1 MGTTAAAAA
10 PTKPRG
16 RSFLNMNDTRTFAS
30 SLTTPAQV
38 LLLMIMIFP
47 LLAEVYISL
56 TSWTPTRG
64 GDWTQAYR
72 FWDWGRNYLELWQ
85 DMAFW

>member
-1 MGTTAAAAA
+1 MQGNIATPLPLKA
-10 PTKPRG
+10 PDSAPGSRRRRK
-16 RSFLNMNDTRTFAS
+16 FLDMSNTRTFAT

-38 LLLMIMIFP
+38 VLLLIMIFP
-47 LLAEVYISL
+47 LLAEVYISM

-72 FWDWGRNYLELWQ
+72 
-85 DMAFW
+85 